1 MRATIA
7 LVALSISVANPALA
21 DFRLLDTLAVPEV
34 TPGGARAAPS
44 SGEASAIVTAPLPPP
59 EAPVSRFLVAR
70 GFGNNVPL
78 GFAVRQIVPPSVRVT
93 YGTDVDPST
102 PVDWRGGRPWNLVL
116 GDAVKPL
123 GLRLAVRRASVA
135 ITN

>member
-21 DFRLLDTLAVPEV
+21 DFRLLDTPEAPEA
-34 TPGGARAAPS
+34 TPVGARAAPS
-44 SGEASAIVTAPLPPP
+44 SGEASVIVTTPLPPP
-59 EAPVSRFLVAR
+59 GAPVSRFRVAR
-70 GFGNNVPL
+70 GFGSHVPL
-78 GFAVRQIVPPSVRVT
+78 AFAVRQIVPPGVRVT

-102 PVDWRGGRPWNLVL
+102 LVDWRGGRPWNLVL